1 MAKGVAGDV
10 SPDWRR
16 AAPLNRTVGQSRML
30 KALKQARAAMS
41 LLNPDEILARARRPL
56 HIGLVASSAA
66 GYAEMEEFLL
76 PASTPLEER
85 TYLLDQ
91 LHRVGDS
98 AVPETVDLILFEQ
111 GIPASKGTYT
121 YDRDTPAAT
130 ITEILRGNEDIA
142 LALARQFPAFRGPVV
157 ERTIHAVARENALF
171 AVATAL
177 PDVVPSLIELPWA
190 LGEFASDTVFLTGNQ
205 IRMAFLI
212 AAACGKEVGFG
223 DQKGAILS
231 IAAGAFGWR
240 ALARELVGKIPLGG
254 GLIPKGAIAYAG
266 TYAVG
271 KSLELYYRGNA
282 AFTRDQR
289 KAVYRAALERG
300 RAVSGSVAHNGQ
312 DELS

>member
-1 MAKGVAGDV
+1 MIK
-10 SPDWRR
+10 
-16 AAPLNRTVGQSRML
+16 T
-30 KALKQARAAMS
+30 LKQARAAMS
-41 LLNPDEILARARRPL
+41 LLNPDEILRSVRRPL
-56 HIGLVASSAA
+56 HIGLVASSGA

-91 LHRVGDS
+91 LHRVGDPG
-98 AVPETVDLILFEQ
+98 VPDTVDLILFEQ
-111 GIPASKGTYT
+111 GMPASPGTYT
-121 YDRDTPAAT
+121 FQRDNPAAT
-130 ITEILRGNEDIA
+130 VNEILRGNEDIS
-142 LALARQFPAFRGPVV
+142 LALARQFPPFRTPVV
-157 ERTIHAVARENALF
+157 ERTIHAVARANALF

-190 LGEFASDTVFLTGNQ
+190 FGEFASDTVFLTGNQ

-223 DQKGAILS
+223 GQKGAILS

-271 KSLELYYRGNA
+271 KALELLYRGNGTL
-282 AFTRDQR
+282 TRSQR
-289 KAVYRAALERG
+289 KAVYREALDRG
-300 RAVSGSVAHNGQ
+300 KVVAESVAR
-312 DELS
+312 EPVS

>member
-1 MAKGVAGDV
+1 MIK
-10 SPDWRR
+10 
-16 AAPLNRTVGQSRML
+16 T
-30 KALKQARAAMS
+30 LKQARAAMS
-41 LLNPDEILARARRPL
+41 LLNPDQILSSVRRPL
-56 HIGLVASSAA
+56 HIGLVASGSA

-76 PASTPLEER
+76 PASLPLEDR

-91 LHRVGDS
+91 LHRVGDPG
-98 AVPETVDLILFEQ
+98 VPETVDLILFEQ

-121 YDRDTPAAT
+121 FYRDNPGAT
-130 ITEILRGNEDIA
+130 VTDILRGNEDIG
-142 LALARQFPAFRGPVV
+142 LALARQFPVFRGPVV
-157 ERTIHAVARENALF
+157 DHTIHAVARANALF
-171 AVATAL
+171 AIATAL

-190 LGEFASDTVFLTGNQ
+190 FGEFASDTVFLTGNQ

-223 DQKGAILS
+223 DQKAAILS

-271 KSLELYYRGNA
+271 KSLELFYRGDGSLTKA
-282 AFTRDQR
+282 QR
-289 KAVYRAALERG
+289 RTVYREALDRG
-300 RAVSGSVAHNGQ
+300 REVAAAVAKAPVS
-312 DELS
+312 